1 MDQVFQLN
9 HVGAAVVYAGLGV
22 VLLCISFFVFDA
34 ITPGKLWKEIAEEK
48 NMPLAITLAAMTIAV
63 GNIIAAAIHG

>member
-1 MDQVFQLN
+1 MEQAFQLH
-9 HVGAAVVYAGLGV
+9 HVVAAIVYAGLGV
-22 VLLCISFFVFDA
+22 VLLCISFVVFD
-34 ITPGKLWKEIAEEK
+34 IVTPGKLWQQIAEEK